1 MHIQVQATYNA
12 EHATATMT
20 TASKS
25 VVLLAKVQ
33 HQLHDMTINVQA
45 HVAVSGAYLLV
56 RPRLPALVSLGG
68 LNLLALVRAAVQGVY
83 LLVRPRL

>member
-12 EHATATMT
+12 EHAT
-20 TASKS
+20 
-25 VVLLAKVQ
+25 
-33 HQLHDMTINVQA
+33 
-45 HVAVSGAYLLV
+45 GAYLLV